1 LFVWPEFSGF
11 PFFLFGVYV
20 MSILFSVLSLA
31 GDKAAAL
38 QSSRD
43 DVIKAAA
50 LGIAHGNFRNMQDT
64 AARLRDSGAV
74 TKAGNISKNRKG
86 EILAALVAASNMAV
100 SIREAFKGRHA
111 AHKGKPT
118 SAMVQEAE
126 ALAVSVGDCFEA
138 EAMRPV
144 NEKAAARAA
153 AKAEAEA
160 APKAEAEAEAAPKAE
175 AEAATKAEAEAATD
189 QGAANF
195 AALVSRAVAAL
206 GRDKLTGI
214 LTVAILEAEAEAAM
228 EAEAEAEAEAAAP
241 KKRRARKAA

>member
-1 LFVWPEFSGF
+1 
-11 PFFLFGVYV
+11 

-160 APKAEAEAEAAPKAE
+160 APKAEAEA
-175 AEAATKAEAEAATD
+175 ATKAEAEAATD

>member
-160 APKAEAEAEAAPKAE
+160 APKAEAEA
-175 AEAATKAEAEAATD
+175 ATKAEAEAATD